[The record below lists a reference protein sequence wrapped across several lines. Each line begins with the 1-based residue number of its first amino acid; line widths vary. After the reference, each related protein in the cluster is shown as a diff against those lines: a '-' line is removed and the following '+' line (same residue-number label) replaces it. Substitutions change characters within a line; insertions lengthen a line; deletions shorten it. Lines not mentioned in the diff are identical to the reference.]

1 MSEVNTFKNREA
13 FLSFLDSIADSPYDN
28 APVLR
33 NYIARLYYHNDIPA
47 LSKSNLL
54 ASCVKSCNVL
64 SVDDTEKYI
73 DKLVDIGF
81 LSLAS
86 DDGDLRLNTEFYNPD
101 RFAMG
106 TPSVDHAGENK
117 DSDS

>member
-13 FLSFLDSIADSPYDN
+13 FLSFLDSISDNTYDN

-33 NYIARLYYHNDIPA
+33 NYIARLYYHNDMPA
-47 LSKSNLL
+47 FSKGDLL
-54 ASCVKSCNVL
+54 ASCIKSCTVL

-81 LSLAS
+81 LALAS
-86 DDGDLRLNTEFYNPD
+86 DDGDLRLNTEFYNID

-106 TPSVDHAGENK
+106 TPSVDHAGEEG
-117 DSDS
+117 DL